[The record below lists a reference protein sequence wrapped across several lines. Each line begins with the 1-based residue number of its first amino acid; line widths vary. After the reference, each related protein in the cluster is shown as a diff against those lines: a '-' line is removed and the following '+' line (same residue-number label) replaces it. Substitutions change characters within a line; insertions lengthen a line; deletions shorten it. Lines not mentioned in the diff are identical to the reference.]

1 MELPENFTVILV
13 FASII
18 AVVATAITLILIVR
32 KYKNKLKAPIYPIEQ
47 YASLNLTGRRDDF
60 LHSNVTR
67 VRVSSSNRN
76 RR

>member
-1 MELPENFTVILV
+1 MELPENFAVILV
-13 FASII
+13 WAGII
-18 AVVATAITLILIVR
+18 AVVATAITLVLVIR
-32 KYKNKLKAPIYPIEQ
+32 RYKNKLKAPIYPIEQ
-47 YASLNLTGRRDDF
+47 YASLNLTGRSDDF